1 MEKQKIF
8 RIFTN
13 VNKEKKSGMTLEE
26 LREQIQ
32 EDLLCLTDE
41 YLIDELDGYEDFED
55 KMCQIVVDNFKKLE
69 VWVHLEV

>member
-1 MEKQKIF
+1 MKV
-8 RIFTN
+8 RIFKYKLKRKN
-13 VNKEKKSGMTLEE
+13 MTLAE

-55 KMCQIVVDNFKKLE
+55 KMCQIVVDNFKKLKE
-69 VWVHLEV
+69 